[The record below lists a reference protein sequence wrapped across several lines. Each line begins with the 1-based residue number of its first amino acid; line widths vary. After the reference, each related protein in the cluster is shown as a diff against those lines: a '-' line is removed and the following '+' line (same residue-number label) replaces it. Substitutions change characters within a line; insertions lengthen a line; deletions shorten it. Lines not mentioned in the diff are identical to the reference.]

1 LVNGTACLLPLEG
14 GGAVPG
20 ILAGVGIQEGIIP
33 NMQTGSIVSA
43 PISLSV
49 KPAKPFM
56 KWAGGK
62 SQLIEALVNFFPPE
76 LGNGQIKKYVEP
88 FIGGGAL
95 FFYVAQNY
103 PSIES
108 FFISDVNEE
117 LMLAYKTIQ
126 KDVESLISLLATLE
140 KKYHSLDR
148 PKQKEFFYQE
158 RVNFNKKLPET
169 DFKNFHENWIER
181 TATIIFL
188 NRTCF
193 NGLFRVN
200 SKGEFNVPFG
210 DYKNPKICDPDN
222 LRAVSELL
230 QRTQIECGDFTTSK
244 EFVDENA
251 FVYFDPPYRPISK
264 TASFT
269 SYSKFDFDE
278 DEQKRLAEYFAVL
291 SKKGAKLMLSNS
303 DPKNEN
309 PQDHFFEDLYHE
321 FHIERVDAS
330 RMINCDGNKRGK
342 IKELVIM
349 NY

>member
-1 LVNGTACLLPLEG
+1 
-14 GGAVPG
+14 
-20 ILAGVGIQEGIIP
+20 
-33 NMQTGSIVSA
+33 MQTTFT
-43 PISLSV
+43 LSTRINLAE
-49 KPAKPFM
+49 KTAKPFM

-62 SQLIEALVNFFPPE
+62 GQLIEKLANLFPPE
-76 LGNGQIKKYVEP
+76 MKAGKITKYAEP

-95 FFYVAQNY
+95 FFYIAQNY

-108 FFISDVNEE
+108 FAITDVNEE
-117 LMLAYKTIQ
+117 LILAYKTIQ
-126 KDVESLISLLATLE
+126 KDVESLISFLAALE

-148 PKQKEFFYQE
+148 DEQKNFFYQQ
-158 RVNFNKKLPET
+158 RADFNKKRTEI
-169 DFKNFHENWIER
+169 DFKNYHDNWIER

-210 DYKNPKICDPDN
+210 DYKNPKICDPEN

-230 QRTQIECGDFTTSK
+230 QKTQIECGDFTASK
-244 EFVDENA
+244 EFVDENT

-269 SYSKFDFDE
+269 SYSKFDFGE
-278 DEQKRLAEYFAVL
+278 KEQKRLAEYFSFL
-291 SKKGAKLMLSNS
+291 SRKNAKLMLSNS
-303 DPKNEN
+303 DPKNED
-309 PQDHFFEDLYHE
+309 PEDHFFEDLYYE
-321 FHIERVDAS
+321 FRIERVDAA
-330 RMINCDGNKRGK
+330 RMINCDGNKRGR